1 MIKRRRKGRR
11 RRGMNDGKKRRGMN
25 EERMKKEVKREGMK
39 ERKGPK
45 RRRIYY

>member
-1 MIKRRRKGRR
+1 
-11 RRGMNDGKKRRGMN
+11 MNDGKKRRGMN

-39 ERKGPK
+39 EGKGPK